1 MAIERTFSIIKP
13 DATARNLT
21 GAINAMI
28 EQAGLRIVAQ
38 KRIKMSRE
46 QAETFY
52 AVHHERPFFRELVDF
67 MTSGPVVVQVLEGE
81 NAVAAYRDIM
91 GATDP
96 AKAAPGTIRKVHAKS
111 IGENSVHGSDAP
123 ETAVKRNCAVFCR
136 QRNRRLRRRAVTL
149 IAEYFNPVLWRDWF
163 NAGINEFGHTAFWFA
178 VVQIIFINALLSGD
192 NAIVIA
198 MACRGLPQQQRR
210 WGLILGAGLAVLLR
224 IVFTVVLASLMM
236 LPYLKLVGGA
246 ALLYIS
252 AKLLVPEGSDKS
264 EVEAAAHLWRA
275 VLLVVIADIVMSF
288 DNVVAIAA
296 AARGDFFLLAIGLA
310 ISIPF
315 LVVGAALVAVLLDRF
330 PILIWAGAALLG
342 WIGGQ
347 TMATDPRILRAF
359 RRARRDCGA
368 TGRIR
373 GVRFRCRAGNRGWRI
388 MACGGGNRM
397 RAGDPTKQTH
407 GPDRTLHR

>member
-1 MAIERTFSIIKP
+1 M
-13 DATARNLT
+13 
-21 GAINAMI
+21 
-28 EQAGLRIVAQ
+28 
-38 KRIKMSRE
+38 
-46 QAETFY
+46 
-52 AVHHERPFFRELVDF
+52 
-67 MTSGPVVVQVLEGE
+67 
-81 NAVAAYRDIM
+81 
-91 GATDP
+91 
-96 AKAAPGTIRKVHAKS
+96 
-111 IGENSVHGSDAP
+111 
-123 ETAVKRNCAVFCR
+123 
-136 QRNRRLRRRAVTL
+136 TL

-163 NAGINEFGHTAFWFA
+163 NAGTNEIGHTAFWFA

-252 AKLLVPEGSDKS
+252 AKLVVPEDPDKS
-264 EVEAAAHLWRA
+264 EIEAAAHLWRA

-310 ISIPF
+310 ISIPL

-347 TMATDPRILRAF
+347 TMATDPLFSARFAALGGTVARQVEFAASVSGAALAMAAGGLWLRWRQSHAHSGTPSNDGPVAF
-359 RRARRDCGA
+359 FIAKFFQMWAKRR
-368 TGRIR
+368 
-373 GVRFRCRAGNRGWRI
+373 
-388 MACGGGNRM
+388 
-397 RAGDPTKQTH
+397 
-407 GPDRTLHR
+407 